1 MLFHKGHVYGLDGS
15 AFVCFDPET
24 GERNWR
30 ADGYG
35 NLGNDDWN
43 FPGHAAEERLVLFKV
58 G

>member
-30 ADGYG
+30 ADGCDSAKC
-35 NLGNDDWN
+35 LL
-43 FPGHAAEERLVLFKV
+43 RLPPFRV
-58 G
+58 GQLSRASPRA